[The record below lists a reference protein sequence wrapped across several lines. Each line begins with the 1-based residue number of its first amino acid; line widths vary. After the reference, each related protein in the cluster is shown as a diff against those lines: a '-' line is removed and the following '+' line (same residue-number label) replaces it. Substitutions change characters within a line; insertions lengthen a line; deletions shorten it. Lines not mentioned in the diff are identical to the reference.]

1 MEMEKDMVLK
11 VRSDFLKEVQIQLL
25 GPVIMFKILNSSE
38 IQDLELITK
47 LFFSQMYYVPPLQV
61 GYEIT

>member
-25 GPVIMFKILNSSE
+25 GPVNMFKILNSSD

>member
-1 MEMEKDMVLK
+1 VEMEKDMVLK